1 MVLGASEGPP
11 RRRRAEGHW
20 EAVAV
25 GCSSLVPTFRRG
37 PPDESLLIGG
47 NLGSSPPHGLW
58 PEVLLGEAAGLLA
71 HLRWVGLCME
81 AVKGQGG
88 TDRAQSE
95 AWGPD
100 PPGSAAQFRP
110 KHEVHLRASDPGKG
124 AGTWQRKE
132 LQKRVQ
138 MRGGEAMY
146 LLCTKLASF
155 PSRWI

>member
-1 MVLGASEGPP
+1 MASAHQRRRVHTLKLRWGRWAVLGASEGPP

-37 PPDESLLIGG
+37 PPDESLLIEG
-47 NLGSSPPHGLW
+47 NLGSRPPHGLW
-58 PEVLLGEAAGLLA
+58 PEVLLGEAAGPLA

-81 AVKGQGG
+81 AVEGQGG

-100 PPGSAAQFRP
+100 PPGQQHS
-110 KHEVHLRASDPGKG
+110 SDRNTKCISELVTLAEAPVRGRERNCRKG
-124 AGTWQRKE
+124 CR
-132 LQKRVQ
+132 
-138 MRGGEAMY
+138 
-146 LLCTKLASF
+146 
-155 PSRWI
+155 

>member
-1 MVLGASEGPP
+1 M
-11 RRRRAEGHW
+11 
-20 EAVAV
+20 

-37 PPDESLLIGG
+37 PPDESLLIEGD
-47 NLGSSPPHGLW
+47 LGSSPPHGLW
-58 PEVLLGEAAGLLA
+58 PEVLLGEAAGPLA

-81 AVKGQGG
+81 AVEGQGG

-110 KHEVHLRASDPGKG
+110 KHEVHLRASDPGRG

-138 MRGGEAMY
+138 MRGGSHVPSLHQTCAFPVSMD
-146 LLCTKLASF
+146 LRAVKVTKKTQLKSL
-155 PSRWI
+155 R